1 MNGWSERERRW
12 RDALLTAMIPASALD
27 SDRPGLGEVDTEPF
41 WSDMEQ
47 AAPPLLRLGL
57 RFAVWVLTWAPLLL
71 IGRARSFRRLAGPE
85 QDRVLE
91 RAASS
96 RFYLLRQLVMMLKA
110 FACFAY
116 FRAPNARRRFAPN
129 DEVEPAAPL
138 QAEANPR

>member
-1 MNGWSERERRW
+1 MNTWSERERRW
-12 RDALLTAMIPASALD
+12 RDALLAAMIPASALD
-27 SDRPGLGEVDTEPF
+27 SEQPGLEAVDTEPF
-41 WSDMEQ
+41 WNEMER

-71 IGRARSFRRLAGPE
+71 IGRAHSFRRLAGPE

-110 FACFAY
+110 MACFAY
-116 FRAPNARRRFAPN
+116 FRVPTARRRFAPN
-129 DEVEPAAPL
+129 DEVQPAAPP
-138 QAEANPR
+138 QVEASPR